1 MNENK
6 NENLEWEEVSCEHLV
21 NDQYV
26 DFRRQEFRLP
36 NGEIF
41 GPYYTYS
48 RKNYIVVV
56 ALDEEGRYICV
67 RQFRQGIMK
76 VTTEFCA
83 GGIERSSKDSEGSQ
97 YAGSEKE
104 DSEWE
109 NALSAAKRELRE
121 ETGYESDDWKHL
133 ITMPSN
139 ATVADNYAHIYLAK
153 NCRKVTGQDLDD
165 TEFLNVITLTEE
177 ELEESVYSGNFEQAV
192 HVMAWLLSKKE
203 K

>member
-1 MNENK
+1 ENK

-83 GGIERSSKDSEGSQ
+83 GGIERSDKDSES
-97 YAGSEKE
+97 SEYPENNKE
-104 DSEWE
+104 NEGDWE

-139 ATVADNYAHIYLAK
+139 ATVADNYAHIYLAR

-165 TEFLNVITLTEE
+165 TEFLNVIILTEE
-177 ELEESVYSGNFEQAV
+177 ELEERLYSGNFEQAV